1 MRQQTPT
8 LAARLRA
15 AWTAATARQG
25 RTARAET
32 TPVEDFATRLRA
44 AVRAAQH

>member
-1 MRQQTPT
+1 MKQQTPT

-15 AWTAATARQG
+15 AWTAVTAHSE
-25 RTARAET
+25 RTAQAEAA
-32 TPVEDFATRLRA
+32 PAEDFATRLRA